1 MVYDPLADAEGSGR
15 MSDGFRRENT
25 KFFPKL
31 GECIEVVRGD
41 DGNGIF
47 FDNRPTPE
55 MYNGEYMV
63 TPSPEAQVLETAKKI
78 MKDDVTVKKIPF
90 YNVSNTDG
98 GSTVYIG
105 KEVEIN
111 GNQ

>member
-1 MVYDPLADAEGSGR
+1 
-15 MSDGFRRENT
+15 MSEGFRREHQE
-25 KFFPKL
+25 FFPKL
-31 GECIEVVRGD
+31 GESIEVVRGE
-41 DGNGIF
+41 DGNGVF
-47 FDNRPTPE
+47 FANRPTPE
-55 MYNGEYMV
+55 TYDGEYMV
-63 TPSPEAQVLETAKKI
+63 TPSPEAQVLETAKKL

-90 YNVSNTDG
+90 YNVSNTAG